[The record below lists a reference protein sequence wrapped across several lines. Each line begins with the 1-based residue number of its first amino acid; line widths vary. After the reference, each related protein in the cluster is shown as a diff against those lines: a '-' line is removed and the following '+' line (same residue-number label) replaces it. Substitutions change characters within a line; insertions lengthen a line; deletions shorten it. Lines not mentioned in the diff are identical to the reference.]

1 MWLVA
6 DPLAEILRSPLDD
19 LPPSRVTA
27 GAALLVLAA
36 LLLGITTGLLLAAQP
51 EAATPTTGAASTAA
65 PTPLSVPPGW
75 TDTGE
80 GYSIGVSWIASIG
93 DDLVIGVTGVTPA
106 GSEPAVVGPTIM
118 GIDHRGI
125 GIWTVELSG
134 GERLTNTREL
144 FDLEAEGVVTVVFDR
159 AGVGA
164 ADVRGLT
171 LRPATAF
178 GMRTH
183 SVELPIANLPATVP
197 VPAIRATERVTR
209 TDEGSRSDDVSE
221 VVIDAL
227 ILDWSNASMTWSLD
241 EDADLRVFI
250 EAAITIEGDTTDP
263 VVLQTV
269 ARGGAFL
276 QRSYPPLSPGSWGH
290 AMLRKAA
297 GATGGSYEPTAAVV
311 DFTVSWIR
319 TGTPEVTLDVTG
331 ATLID
336 LTD

>member
-1 MWLVA
+1 MA

-19 LPPSRVTA
+19 LPPTRITA
-27 GAALLVLAA
+27 GAAWLMLAA
-36 LLLGITTGLLLAAQP
+36 LILGVTTGLLLAARP
-51 EAATPTTGAASTAA
+51 EAVTPTTGTRA
-65 PTPLSVPPGW
+65 TPVPDPLPVPPGW

-93 DDLVIGVTGVTPA
+93 DDLAIGVTGVTPA
-106 GSEPAVVGPTIM
+106 GSEPATVGATIM

-159 AGVGA
+159 AGVQAG
-164 ADVRGLT
+164 DVRGLT
-171 LRPATAF
+171 LRPAMGF

-183 SVELPIANLPATVP
+183 RVEVPITGLPTPVP

-221 VVIDAL
+221 VVVDEL
-227 ILDWSNASMTWSLD
+227 ILDWSNASVIWSLA
-241 EDADLRVFI
+241 EDTDLRVFI
-250 EAAITIEGDTTDP
+250 EALITIEGDTTDP
-263 VVLQTV
+263 VVLQTI

-290 AMLRKAA
+290 AMLRKTA
-297 GATGGSYEPTAAVV
+297 GATAGSYAPERAVV

-319 TGTPEVTLDVTG
+319 TGATELVLDVDG
-331 ATLID
+331 ATLVD